1 MMKVMVMV
9 KMKQMDD
16 SSSLVCDDGGGEGVK
31 EMSYAWVKE
40 RILHYY
46 YYCC

>member
-16 SSSLVCDDGGGEGVK
+16 SSSLVCDGGGEGVK
-31 EMSYAWVKE
+31 ERPYAWVKE
-40 RILHYY
+40 RILHY
-46 YYCC
+46 CC